1 MPLHRADL
9 MKTVMITGATSDIGL
24 ECVKNS
30 LLEGHE
36 VCAVFRKETDE
47 LSKLKEK
54 YKEKLDLLKA
64 DFIEKDQIENL
75 LAKIASREK
84 TIDSYIGLAAI
95 RDDVNYEDISYDDL
109 MKHFKANVIPNTL
122 IVKVLGEVMSQKKW
136 GRIVIGGSIG
146 VKFGGGA
153 SSYCYS
159 LTKYTNELIPSIA
172 KKWAK
177 NNVLY
182 NIVRIGVTDTKR
194 IRNDGKMK
202 LEARVQMIPMGRP
215 ASPDEIANF
224 ICWLSSDKN
233 TYITSETLSIAGG
246 E

>member
-1 MPLHRADL
+1 
-9 MKTVMITGATSDIGL
+9 MITGASSDIGL

-30 LLEGHE
+30 LLEGQE
-36 VCAVFRKETDE
+36 VCAVFRKKTDE

-54 YKEKLDLLKA
+54 FKEKLELLKS

-75 LAKIASREK
+75 LNKIASREK
-84 TIDSYIGLAAI
+84 AIDSYIGLAAM
-95 RDDVNYEDISYDDL
+95 RDDVNYEDICYDDL

-122 IVKVLGEVMSQKKW
+122 IVKVLGEAMSQKKW

-194 IRNDGKMK
+194 IRNDGKIK
-202 LEARVQMIPMGRP
+202 LEKRAKMIPMERP
-215 ASPDEIANF
+215 ASPTEIANF
-224 ICWLSSDKN
+224 IYWLASDQN
-233 TYITSETLSIAGG
+233 TYITGETLSIAGG

>member
-1 MPLHRADL
+1 
-9 MKTVMITGATSDIGL
+9 MITGASSDIGL

-30 LLEGHE
+30 LVEGQK
-36 VCAVFRKETDE
+36 VCAVFRKKNDE

-54 YKEKLDLLKA
+54 FKEKLELLKS

-75 LAKIASREK
+75 LNKIASKEK
-84 TIDSYIGLAAI
+84 TIDSYIGLAAM
-95 RDDVNYEDISYDDL
+95 RSDVNYEDICYEDL

-122 IVKVLGEVMSQKKW
+122 IVKILGEAMSKKKW

-172 KKWAK
+172 KRWAK

-194 IRNDGKMK
+194 IRNDGKIK
-202 LEARVQMIPMGRP
+202 LEKRAKMIPMERP

-224 ICWLSSDKN
+224 ICWLASDQN
-233 TYITSETLSIAGG
+233 TYITGETLSIAGG